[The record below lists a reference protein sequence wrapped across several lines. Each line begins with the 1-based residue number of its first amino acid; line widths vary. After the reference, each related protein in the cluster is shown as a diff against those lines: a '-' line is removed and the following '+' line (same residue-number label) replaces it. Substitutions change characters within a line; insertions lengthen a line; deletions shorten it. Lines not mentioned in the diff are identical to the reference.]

1 MGLDAAL
8 AGLATLAALTL
19 RPWRVLGARGPAW
32 AWIGWWALL
41 PLLWSADLHAH
52 SAVVQ
57 PLSGASLL
65 VLMCGWPL
73 AVLALLGTAL
83 ATVVLGP
90 LDALQAL
97 HRLAWLGVV
106 PATFALALGAVV
118 RRWLPHHLFVYIFAR
133 GFFGTL
139 LATAAA
145 GWLAL
150 AHTGASAGLSTD
162 DLLIGR
168 GLAAWGEA
176 IVSGMLVSI
185 FVAYRP
191 QWLATYSDALYLPR
205 S

>member
-1 MGLDAAL
+1 MKNDFWRGKRVLLTGHTGFKGSWLALVLGKLGAEVHGAAL
-8 AGLATLAALTL
+8 APEGRPNLFDLLA
-19 RPWRVLGARGPAW
+19 PWDGPAGEIVDIRDR
-32 AWIGWWALL
+32 A
-41 PLLWSADLHAH
+41 
-52 SAVVQ
+52 
-57 PLSGASLL
+57 
-65 VLMCGWPL
+65 
-73 AVLALLGTAL
+73 
-83 ATVVLGP
+83 
-90 LDALQAL
+90 
-97 HRLAWLGVV
+97 R
-106 PATFALALGAVV
+106 LGAVV